1 MRMLIVL
8 LLSLAG
14 VTLQQEAPASIT
26 GLIVAWPAAA
36 TANEALTNYL
46 ISRYAQGNDPDR
58 LVAR

>member
-1 MRMLIVL
+1 MRILIVI

-14 VTLQQEAPASIT
+14 VTLQQEAPAAIT

-46 ISRYAQGNDPDR
+46 VSRCVCSREPS
-58 LVAR
+58 